1 MSRDLVIT
9 IFVVLFYVVL
19 WLLDIALYK
28 YSMWLGIAVGVL
40 IVALTILGIYK
51 GVKIVPEK
59 EVWIIERLGEFHR
72 ALGPGMNFTFPF
84 LDRHKIIKRIHR
96 EKDESGKVI
105 KERVE
110 KVLAKI
116 PFEKDI
122 NIDID
127 PVEMITRDNANIKID
142 TIIFIRIPKSSGKNE
157 PGGIYANAVKAAYEV
172 DDYYN
177 GVIEATITSL
187 RNIVGNQTLNDI
199 LDNDI
204 TIINDAG
211 EKEHTTIEE
220 EVKKNVQKYVK
231 DWGIT
236 VKTFD
241 IQKLEPTKEMREAME
256 KQAAAEREKQAAI
269 QKAEAEKQA
278 AILAAQGKLEAAKL
292 EADAQIKL
300 ADAYA
305 ESMKKISEGLQ
316 GQDMPALFLLGSKY
330 INALDN
336 LGQSD
341 NTKLMIYPA
350 DLQNTMKGMLG
361 GAFAGSAIGAMQQE
375 LAGDNNKEQSNNNQ
389 KQESQKDTIEQ
400 PKEKPK
406 PPKKSDSDTNLPT
419 ME

>member
-9 IFVVLFYVVL
+9 LFVVLFYIIL
-19 WLLDIALYK
+19 WLLAIALYQ
-28 YSMWLGIAVGVL
+28 YSMWLGIALGVL

-59 EVWIIERLGEFHR
+59 EVWIFERLGEFHK

-84 LDRHKIIKRIHR
+84 LDKHKIIKRIHR

-105 KERVE
+105 KETVE

-116 PFEKDI
+116 PYEKDI

-142 TIIFIRIPKSSGKNE
+142 TIIFIRIPKASGNE
-157 PGGIYANAVKAAYEV
+157 LGGIYANAVKAAYEV

-204 TIINDAG
+204 TIINDDG
-211 EKEHTTIEE
+211 EEEHTTIEE

-231 DWGIT
+231 DWGIV

-269 QKAEAEKQA
+269 QRAEAQKQA
-278 AILAAQGKLEAAKL
+278 AILEAQGKLEAAKL

-336 LGQSD
+336 LGQSE
-341 NTKLMIYPA
+341 NAKLMIYPA

-375 LAGDNNKEQSNNNQ
+375 LATNNNKKEEQNNQ
-389 KQESQKDTIEQ
+389 PQENPKDTIEPPQ
-400 PKEKPK
+400 ENPK
-406 PPKKSDSDTNLPT
+406 PQKKSDSDTNLPT